1 MITLQL
7 DMYQACALGA
17 LVYCLGRLMVNKLS
31 FLSKYCIPAPVA
43 GGIVFA
49 FAHLALYAAGIL
61 ELSFDTT
68 LQSVFMTVFFCSVGF
83 TACFRLL
90 KKGGLQV
97 FLFLGL
103 AVAIC
108 VIQDAVGSGL
118 AAAFGLDPLLGLC
131 MGSMPLVGGHG
142 TSGSFGPLLETD
154 YAVVG
159 ATTVALAAATYGLV
173 SGSMM
178 GGPIARARVE
188 KLHLKSTAAAE
199 GNETAEVMPAVDGQK
214 FTTSAMFLAVA
225 IGLGT
230 LIFTFFKD
238 VCHLTVPTYIGAMLA
253 AAAIRNI
260 WDVQHKELP
269 MVEIDAL
276 GGLSLNLFLS
286 MAMMSLKLWQ
296 LAALAL
302 PMIVIL
308 LVQTIVMFLYANF
321 VVFNVMGR
329 DYEAAAMT
337 TAFCGFGMGAT
348 PNAMANMRA
357 LVERYGA
364 APRAFF
370 IVPLVGSLFVDFFNS
385 MVLTT
390 FMNFL

>member
-1 MITLQL
+1 MTTISL
-7 DMYQACALGA
+7 DMYQACALAA
-17 LVYCLGRLMVNKLS
+17 LVYCLGRIMKQKLA
-31 FLSKYCIPAPVA
+31 FLDRYCIPAPVA
-43 GGIVFA
+43 GGVVFA
-49 FAHLALYAAGIL
+49 LVHLALYSAGIL
-61 ELSFDTT
+61 ELTFDTT
-68 LQSVFMTVFFCSVGF
+68 LQTVFMTIFFCSVGF

-90 KKGGLQV
+90 KKGGIQV

-103 AVAIC
+103 AIGIC
-108 VIQDAVGSGL
+108 IVQDIAGASL
-118 AAAFGLDPLLGLC
+118 ATVFGLDPLLGLC
-131 MGSMPLVGGHG
+131 MSSMPLVGGHG

-159 ATTVALAAATYGLV
+159 ATTVALASATYGLV
-173 SGSMM
+173 AGSIM
-178 GGPIARARVE
+178 GGPTARMRVE
-188 KLHLKSTAAAE
+188 KHGLKSTAAEE
-199 GNETAEVMPAVDGQK
+199 GNAAAEVASPIDGDK
-214 FTTSAMFLAVA
+214 FTTAAMFLAVS
-225 IGLGT
+225 IGIGT
-230 LIFTFFKD
+230 FIYAFFTDVLHFTF
-238 VCHLTVPTYIGAMLA
+238 PTYIGAMLA
-253 AAAIRNI
+253 AAAVRNI
-260 WDVQHKELP
+260 WDIRGKELP
-269 MVEIDAL
+269 MEEIDAL

-308 LVQTIVMFLYANF
+308 LVQTLIMFLYANF
-321 VVFNVMGR
+321 LVFNVMGR

-385 MVLTT
+385 MILTT

>member
-142 TSGSFGPLLETD
+142 TSGSFGPLLED
-154 YAVVG
+154 LGVANANVVAIAS
-159 ATTVALAAATYGLV
+159 ATFGLV
-173 SGSMM
+173 AGCAI
-178 GGPIARARVE
+178 GGPIATGKIKKF
-188 KLHLKSTAAAE
+188 KLHSTEMSAE
-199 GNETAEVMPAVDGQK
+199 GGFETEDAGKIDSKRFLDAV
-214 FTTSAMFLAVA
+214 LALIIA
-225 IGLGT
+225 IGFGTIVSMLLGK
-230 LIFTFFKD
+230 LMTFPF
-238 VCHLTVPTYIGAMLA
+238 YIGAMLVGA
-253 AAAIRNI
+253 VIRNVA
-260 WDVQHKELP
+260 DVAKKELP
-269 MVEIDAL
+269 MEEIGVVGGFCLSVFL
-276 GGLSLNLFLS
+276 GL
-286 MAMMSLKLWQ
+286 AMIDMKLWQ
-296 LAALAL
+296 LAELAL
-302 PMIVIL
+302 P
-308 LVQTIVMFLYANF
+308 LVVMLAAQTVLMFLYANF
-321 VVFNVMGR
+321 VVFNVLGR
-329 DYEAAAMT
+329 NYDAAVMT
-337 TAFCGFGMGAT
+337 TGFCGFGMGAT
-348 PNAMANMRA
+348 PNAMANMQA
-357 LVERYGA
+357 VVGQYGP
-364 APRAFF
+364 APTAFMV
-370 IVPLVGSLFVDFFNS
+370 VPLVGSLFIDFLNATI
-385 MVLTT
+385 LTG
-390 FMNFL
+390 FINFLG

>member
-1 MITLQL
+1 MMVIQL
-7 DMYQACALGA
+7 DMFQACALGA
-17 LVYCLGRLMVNKLS
+17 IVYCIGRFLVKKIS

-49 FAHLALYAAGIL
+49 LAHLALYAGGIL

-68 LQSVFMTVFFCSVGF
+68 IQTVLMTVFFCSVGF

-97 FLFLGL
+97 AIFLVLS
-103 AVAIC
+103 IIMC
-108 VIQDAVGSGL
+108 VIQNGVGSGL

-142 TSGSFGPLLETD
+142 TSGSFGPLLEET
-154 YAVVG
+154 YGVSG
-159 ATTVALAAATYGLV
+159 ALTVALAAATYGLV

-178 GGPIARARVE
+178 GGPIARARIE
-188 KLHLKSTAAAE
+188 KLKLKSTAREE
-199 GNETAEVMPAVDGQK
+199 GTFDEDANTVIDGQK
-214 FTTSAMFLAVA
+214 FTSAAAFLAVA
-225 IGLGT
+225 IGIGT
-230 LIFTFFKD
+230 LVFAFFKNIG
-238 VCHLTVPTYIGAMLA
+238 LTMPAYIGAMLI

-260 WDVQHKELP
+260 WDVKHADLP
-269 MVEIDAL
+269 LEEIDTL
-276 GGLSLNLFLS
+276 GGLSLSLYLS
-286 MAMMSLKLWQ
+286 MAMMGLKLWQ

-308 LVQTIVMFLYANF
+308 LAQTLVMFLYANF
-321 VVFNVMGR
+321 VIFNAMGR
-329 DYEAAAMT
+329 DYESAAMT
-337 TAFCGFGMGAT
+337 SAFCGFGMGAT
-348 PNAMANMRA
+348 PNAMANMKA
-357 LVERYGA
+357 LSEKYGP

-385 MVLTT
+385 LILAG

>member
-1 MITLQL
+1 MLTLQL
-7 DMYQACALGA
+7 DMFQACALGA
-17 LVYCLGRLMVNKLS
+17 LVYCLGRFLVMKLS
-31 FLSKYCIPAPVA
+31 FLNRYCIPAPVA
-43 GGIVFA
+43 GGVVFA
-49 FAHLALYAAGIL
+49 LLHLALYAGGIL
-61 ELSFDTT
+61 ELTFDTT
-68 LQSVFMTVFFCSVGF
+68 IQTILMTIFFCSVGF

-90 KKGGLQV
+90 KKGGIQV
-97 FLFLGL
+97 FIFLAL
-103 AVAIC
+103 AVTMC
-108 VIQDAVGSGL
+108 VLQDIVGSGL
-118 AAAFGLDPLLGLC
+118 AAAFGLNPLLGLC

-142 TSGSFGPLLETD
+142 TSGSFGPLLEETFG
-154 YAVVG
+154 VQG
-159 ATTVALAAATYGLV
+159 ALTVALAAATYGLV

-188 KLHLKSTAAAE
+188 KLGLKPTAAQE
-199 GNETAEVMPAVDGQK
+199 GNAVEDANTPIDGQK
-214 FTTSAMFLAVA
+214 FTNAAAFLAVA
-225 IGLGT
+225 IGIGT
-230 LIFTFFKD
+230 LVFAFFKS
-238 VCHLTVPTYIGAMLA
+238 VHLTMPAYIGAMLV

-260 WDVQHKELP
+260 WDVRHAELP
-269 MVEIDAL
+269 MEEIDTL
-276 GGLSLNLFLS
+276 GGLSLNLYLA
-286 MAMMSLKLWQ
+286 MAMMGLKLWQ

-308 LVQTIVMFLYANF
+308 VVQTIVMFLFANF

-329 DYEAAAMT
+329 DYESAAMT

-357 LVERYGA
+357 LSEKYGP

-390 FMNFL
+390 FMNIL

>member
-68 LQSVFMTVFFCSVGF
+68 LQSVFMTIFFCSVGF

-90 KKGGLQV
+90 KKGGIQV
-97 FLFLGL
+97 FMFLGL
-103 AVAIC
+103 AIAIC
-108 VIQDAVGSGL
+108 IVQDAVGSGL
-118 AAAFGLDPLLGLC
+118 AAAFGLNPLLGLC

-230 LIFTFFKD
+230 LIFTFF
-238 VCHLTVPTYIGAMLA
+238 
-253 AAAIRNI
+253 
-260 WDVQHKELP
+260 
-269 MVEIDAL
+269 
-276 GGLSLNLFLS
+276 
-286 MAMMSLKLWQ
+286 
-296 LAALAL
+296 
-302 PMIVIL
+302 
-308 LVQTIVMFLYANF
+308 
-321 VVFNVMGR
+321 
-329 DYEAAAMT
+329 
-337 TAFCGFGMGAT
+337 
-348 PNAMANMRA
+348 
-357 LVERYGA
+357 
-364 APRAFF
+364 
-370 IVPLVGSLFVDFFNS
+370 
-385 MVLTT
+385 
-390 FMNFL
+390 

>member
-188 KLHLKSTAAAE
+188 KLHLKSTAAEE

-238 VCHLTVPTYIGAMLA
+238 VCHLTFPTYIGAMLA

-337 TAFCGFGMGAT
+337 TAFCDIF
-348 PNAMANMRA
+348 
-357 LVERYGA
+357 E
-364 APRAFF
+364 
-370 IVPLVGSLFVDFFNS
+370 
-385 MVLTT
+385 
-390 FMNFL
+390 

>member
-68 LQSVFMTVFFCSVGF
+68 LQSVFMTIFFCSVGF

-154 YAVVG
+154 YAVC
-159 ATTVALAAATYGLV
+159 LMHFIYN
-173 SGSMM
+173 
-178 GGPIARARVE
+178 ARSRCHKIKV
-188 KLHLKSTAAAE
+188 
-199 GNETAEVMPAVDGQK
+199 K
-214 FTTSAMFLAVA
+214 FPLQTFLDD
-225 IGLGT
+225 L
-230 LIFTFFKD
+230 
-238 VCHLTVPTYIGAMLA
+238 
-253 AAAIRNI
+253 
-260 WDVQHKELP
+260 
-269 MVEIDAL
+269 
-276 GGLSLNLFLS
+276 
-286 MAMMSLKLWQ
+286 
-296 LAALAL
+296 
-302 PMIVIL
+302 
-308 LVQTIVMFLYANF
+308 
-321 VVFNVMGR
+321 
-329 DYEAAAMT
+329 
-337 TAFCGFGMGAT
+337 
-348 PNAMANMRA
+348 
-357 LVERYGA
+357 
-364 APRAFF
+364 
-370 IVPLVGSLFVDFFNS
+370 
-385 MVLTT
+385 
-390 FMNFL
+390 